1 MDKSP
6 QLLLVPS
13 NRWLEMIR
21 KRHGGGG
28 AGAAGVGGDARED
41 GGAED
46 EEARKKTM
54 WIEIN
59 ILWAC
64 LFSLVS
70 AALTAPVVKACD
82 PRRS

>member
-28 AGAAGVGGDARED
+28 AGAAGVGGVARED
-41 GGAED
+41 GGEED
-46 EEARKKTM
+46 GEARKKTM
-54 WIEIN
+54 
-59 ILWAC
+59 
-64 LFSLVS
+64 
-70 AALTAPVVKACD
+70 
-82 PRRS
+82 